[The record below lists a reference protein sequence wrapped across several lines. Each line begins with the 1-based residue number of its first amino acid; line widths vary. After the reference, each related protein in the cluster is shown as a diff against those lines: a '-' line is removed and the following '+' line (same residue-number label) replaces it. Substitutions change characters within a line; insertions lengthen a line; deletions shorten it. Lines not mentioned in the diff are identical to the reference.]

1 MFILKIQKQAIGFI
15 LFSVCLGAKGYAQNE
30 HHSMYHEMQHG
41 FVLSAEDT
49 FASHLVAPG
58 HHSRQTEI
66 TGQLFIEDVKA
77 RALYEE
83 RKHLSGGGSYFL
95 FQAQSLDLPSL
106 SSGQVLT
113 GHIVESTLGEYQPK
127 NKIVSLATFRVDRVL
142 LNIPNPFFLT
152 VTTNKSPFENSDRV
166 REDGGYIQNLLNP
179 NKGESKHCCETGKKP
194 CNWKC

>member
-1 MFILKIQKQAIGFI
+1 MFSLQIQKKAIGFV
-15 LFSVCLGAKGYAQNE
+15 LFSICLGVNGHAQNE

-66 TGQLFIEDVKA
+66 TGQLFVEDVEA
-77 RALYEE
+77 RALYEK
-83 RKHLSGGGSYFL
+83 RKVLGTGSSYFL

-113 GHIVESTLGEYQPK
+113 GHIVESTVGEYQPK
-127 NKIVSLATFRVDRVL
+127 NKIVSLATYRVDRVL

-152 VTTNKSPFENSDRV
+152 ETKNKSSLENSDRV
-166 REDGGYIQNLLNP
+166 REDGGYIRNLLNP
-179 NKGESKHCCETGKKP
+179 IKAESKHCCETGKKP